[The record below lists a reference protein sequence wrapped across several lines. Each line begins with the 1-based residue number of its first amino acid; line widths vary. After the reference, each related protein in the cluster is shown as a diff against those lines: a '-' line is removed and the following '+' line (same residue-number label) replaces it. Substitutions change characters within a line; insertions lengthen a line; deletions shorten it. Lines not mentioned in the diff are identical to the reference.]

1 MCIEQDQRGDYVL
14 DTSALAEKLS
24 IPPEYLRCQMRL
36 GLVTSRVG
44 AAMPPSLGTSLA
56 LASTAHGDHLS
67 RGDEHNQAPAEVQGT
82 KIGPDLGP
90 VSPTISGVGATS
102 LFQSITASISPAGPS
117 ATASATPAVTSSS
130 RPSPVRL

>member
-44 AAMPPSLGTSLA
+44 QAMPPSLGTSLA
-56 LASTAHGDHLS
+56 LTSTAHGDHLS

-82 KIGPDLGP
+82 KIGPHLGP
-90 VSPTISGVGATS
+90 VSLNDLRGGGDVALPVDHGIDLSFGAE
-102 LFQSITASISPAGPS
+102 
-117 ATASATPAVTSSS
+117 
-130 RPSPVRL
+130 R